1 MSLAWFLL
9 GLRFLA
15 TFILYTFLGLAFY
28 IIWRDLKQAA
38 QPPVERPAG
47 LRVIAADG
55 VALTVDQIVPLQ
67 PVTLLGCDPANTIVL
82 DVEAASAHHARLKR
96 TAYGWWLEDLGSE
109 QGTRLNEVFITQAVP
124 VGDGDVIGIGSI
136 RLRLELA

>member
-38 QPPVERPAG
+38 TLPAERPAR
-47 LRVIAADG
+47 LRVIAAVG
-55 VALTVDQIVPLQ
+55 ASLTVDQIIPLQ

-82 DVEAASAHHARLKR
+82 DVEAVSAQHARLER
-96 TAYGWWLEDLGSE
+96 TMDGWLLEDLGSE
-109 QGTRLNEVFITQAVP
+109 QGTRLNEGVIAQAVP
-124 VGDGDVIGIGSI
+124 VGDGDLIGIGSI
-136 RLRLELA
+136 RLRLELT

>member
-28 IIWRDLKQAA
+28 IIWRDLQLAA
-38 QPPVERPAG
+38 QPPVERPAR

-55 VALTVDQIVPLQ
+55 AALAVDQIVPLQ

-82 DVEAASAHHARLKR
+82 DVQAASAHHARLER
-96 TAYGWWLEDLGSE
+96 TADGWWLEDLGSE
-109 QGTRLNEVFITQAVP
+109 HGTCLNNVSIAQPTLVA
-124 VGDGDVIGIGSI
+124 DGDVIGIGLI
-136 RLRLELA
+136 RFRLELA